1 MTEAAAQ
8 HPLASQH
15 LPFFITP
22 PGETDTLLY
31 VVAIVVAVIILM
43 IGAFYFKL
51 HAVPEQMAHRMEK
64 AQFEV
69 VSVLALIALF
79 THNHLFWIAAL
90 LLALV
95 PIPDFSTPLR
105 GIAASLA
112 RLADAEQPARAKSVL
127 PAPEIVVSPPPQ
139 LPAGQDGQAPVATV
153 AGRQS
158 HV

>member
-8 HPLASQH
+8 HPLAPQH
-15 LPFFITP
+15 LPFFITS
-22 PGETDTLLY
+22 PGHTDTLLY
-31 VVAIVVAVIILM
+31 VVGIVVAIIILM

-51 HAVPEQMAHRMEK
+51 HAVPEQMAHRLEK

-79 THNHLFWIAAL
+79 THNHLFWIGAL

-95 PIPDFSTPLR
+95 PIPDFSTPIR
-105 GIAASLA
+105 GIASSLA
-112 RLADAEQPARAKSVL
+112 KLAEGARAPRVKPVS
-127 PAPEIVVSPPPQ
+127 AEIVVSVPQQ
-139 LPAGQDGQAPVATV
+139 LPSVHGGQTPHLGNAEKS
-153 AGRQS
+153 G